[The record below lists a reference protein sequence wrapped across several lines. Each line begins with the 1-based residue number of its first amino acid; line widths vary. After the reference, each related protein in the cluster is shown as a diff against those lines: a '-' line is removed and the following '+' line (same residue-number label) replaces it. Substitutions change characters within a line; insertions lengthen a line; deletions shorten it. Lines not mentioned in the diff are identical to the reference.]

1 MFYASDRMVNISLKK
16 RSEATH
22 MKTMLAVMIKIL
34 LFPMALMLRI
44 ISGAALAVIKVS
56 SLIAGP
62 LFILFGILAVFCLLR
77 QEWMN
82 HTSWN
87 RGRCL
92 GFVFCRRLFMRCC

>member
-1 MFYASDRMVNISLKK
+1 
-16 RSEATH
+16 

-44 ISGAALAVIKVS
+44 ISGVALAVIKVS
-56 SLIAGP
+56 SMIAGP

-82 HTSWN
+82 LTIL
-87 RGRCL
+87 L
-92 GFVFCRRLFMRCC
+92 GIGGGVWALYFAAGYLCGAAEAASDRMLI